1 MELAQQVWPA
11 GAHECM
17 HVLTRCTSSAGDLD
31 STRLG
36 LARLDST
43 RLRLARLRSIPLRF
57 ARLDSTR
64 GHLLRPFC
72 CVHFAACVPSPAVCR
87 ESCPES
93 CSYVASS
100 SSCVH
105 TPRVSSGTL
114 VGAAQHLPCFAG
126 GRPASH
132 GTRPMK
138 KSARG
143 AWRKLRIPIVPWRV
157 GLPLDSR
164 LRIASHCTV

>member
-1 MELAQQVWPA
+1 MHACADAVPHRQVIS
-11 GAHECM
+11 
-17 HVLTRCTSSAGDLD
+17 TRLDSASLD
-31 STRLG
+31 ST
-36 LARLDST
+36 RLDST

-72 CVHFAACVPSPAVCR
+72 CVHFAACVQSPAVCH
-87 ESCPES
+87 ESCPGS
-93 CSYVASS
+93 CSYVPSR